1 MKNTMN
7 QVGMEAAQNMAS
19 SLGAAPVVPAPAAPT
34 APVPVATAPPA
45 VTPAP
50 VADVAIP
57 PVLDPLVQATNT
69 NFQPKTQN
77 AAINMYGDEASRG
90 Y

>member
-1 MKNTMN
+1 MKNTIN

-19 SLGAAPVVPAPAAPT
+19 SLGTAPEVPAPAAPA

>member
-1 MKNTMN
+1 MKEMIN
-7 QVGMEAAQNMAS
+7 QLGKVGMDAAQDVANS
-19 SLGAAPVVPAPAAPT
+19 SSMMPAAPT
-34 APVPVATAPPA
+34 APTPVPVATAPPA
-45 VTPAP
+45 VTPTP

>member
-19 SLGAAPVVPAPAAPT
+19 SLGAAPVVPAPAAPA

-77 AAINMYGDEASRG
+77 AAINMYGDDASRG
-90 Y
+90 